1 MFYTF
6 VEWAIAILCMNCKLI
21 WNTVELTITIQAF
34 YLKKFMS
41 IHYTYIYIW
50 IFKYTNSPSHLTL
63 LGLCNGISGEKV
75 APPLFFWSVFKRT
88 LYKSMLFFLVKT
100 HWWAKIGGCNKIKQ
114 KTTSKL

>member
-1 MFYTF
+1 M
-6 VEWAIAILCMNCKLI
+6 
-21 WNTVELTITIQAF
+21 
-34 YLKKFMS
+34 
-41 IHYTYIYIW
+41 YIYIW

-75 APPLFFWSVFKRT
+75 ATPLFFWSVFKRT

-114 KTTSKL
+114 KTTSKI